1 MSKWLVVMNKQ
12 CDFCAGIKGFCS
24 KPEVNGK
31 SCFGMLDARPAFCPL
46 VPVAE
51 NDLKYINARRARFE
65 NRRIFVE
72 ENRD

>member
-1 MSKWLVVMNKQ
+1 VSKWLVVMNKQ
-12 CDFCAGIKGFCS
+12 CDFCQGIRGFCT
-24 KPEVNGK
+24 KKEVEGK
-31 SCFGMLDARPAFCPL
+31 SCPGILENRPEFCPL